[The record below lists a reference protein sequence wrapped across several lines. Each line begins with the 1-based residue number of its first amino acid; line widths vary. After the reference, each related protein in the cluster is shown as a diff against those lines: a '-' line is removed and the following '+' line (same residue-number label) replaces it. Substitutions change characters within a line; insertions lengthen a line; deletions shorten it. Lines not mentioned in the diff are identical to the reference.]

1 MIKAVAVHCHGDTP
15 NEINSSYLAEPR
27 RLNDKL
33 RACWQM
39 ITLLVDQAWTLRRG
53 VVPIWDEEARRML
66 CGPVAGS

>member
-33 RACWQM
+33 RQPISRRSA
-39 ITLLVDQAWTLRRG
+39 VDDTPALDTPNR
-53 VVPIWDEEARRML
+53 
-66 CGPVAGS
+66 

>member
-33 RACWQM
+33 RGRGG
-39 ITLLVDQAWTLRRG
+39 RRS
-53 VVPIWDEEARRML
+53 
-66 CGPVAGS
+66 AGSTTKGVIALRKCWSAVHG

>member
-33 RACWQM
+33 RGEFVSRVFGPAHSLGGIEPGMAC
-39 ITLLVDQAWTLRRG
+39 AS
-53 VVPIWDEEARRML
+53 ARMF
-66 CGPVAGS
+66 AG